1 MMLCSLIPQDNIV
14 KEVRFIRNLSI
25 VMIVLASVIAFI
37 IGSRIAMGMSGTVKV
52 MTDGMGKVAEGDLTQ
67 EFHIKR
73 KDEFSILAK
82 GMNDMLA
89 SMRVLMT
96 DMQKFGNEVKEMAD
110 GVAEK
115 SDIIH
120 SSIREISSSV
130 DDVAA
135 GAQKQAQEA
144 DMSNSMMA
152 GFADKVDG
160 VCAGTDNMGI
170 TIDKATTAVEQGRVI
185 VGELNKKTETTVSIT
200 KVLVEN
206 INDVQERSSAIEGF
220 INTINSIAKQTNL
233 LSLNASI
240 EAARA
245 GENGKGFAVVAQE
258 IRKLADESMQAG
270 KI

>member
-1 MMLCSLIPQDNIV
+1 MESGEEVFADKDFFIESKGAVEAGSCYVKYNGEKYLYVYAPIGKTGMMLCSLIPQDNIV

-185 VGELNKKTETTVSIT
+185 VGELNKKDG
-200 KVLVEN
+200 N
-206 INDVQERSSAIEGF
+206 NGF
-220 INTINSIAKQTNL
+220 HNESPC
-233 LSLNASI
+233 
-240 EAARA
+240 
-245 GENGKGFAVVAQE
+245 GEY
-258 IRKLADESMQAG
+258 
-270 KI
+270 